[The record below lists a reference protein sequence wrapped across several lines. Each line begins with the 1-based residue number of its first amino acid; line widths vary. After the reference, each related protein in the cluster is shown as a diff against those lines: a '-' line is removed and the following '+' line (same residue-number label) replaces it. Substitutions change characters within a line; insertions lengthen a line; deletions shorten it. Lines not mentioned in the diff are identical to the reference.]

1 MRRTNGAGC
10 GPRAAARVDL
20 VRGRGWLVIAP
31 LALAGLLGCASSG
44 GMPRTDSKVDRV
56 QIQGTES
63 SYDIRL
69 TTDSYETKA
78 TLDFSPDSV
87 WRAVPLA
94 YAAMSIPTEG
104 MDAAHRLFVG
114 NVTAHRRFNSQPLSK
129 YVDCGSSLTGP
140 NADSYDVLLRMQT
153 QVDSVAA
160 GQAALRTRLEAAGSR
175 AGATAVRCITTG
187 ELERQLSIRVKL
199 LLLKQPAS
207 AQ

>member
-1 MRRTNGAGC
+1 MRRTLKE
-10 GPRAAARVDL
+10 L
-20 VRGRGWLVIAP
+20 VVAP
-31 LALAGLLGCASSG
+31 LAFAALVGCASSG
-44 GMPRTDSKVDRV
+44 GLPRNDTKIDRV

-69 TTDSYETKA
+69 TTDAYETKA
-78 TLDFSPDSV
+78 SLDFSADSV
-87 WRAVPLA
+87 WRVVPTA

-104 MDAAHRLFVG
+104 TDPAHRLFVG

-140 NADSYDVLLRMQT
+140 NADAYDVLMRVQT

-160 GQAALRTRLEAAGSR
+160 GQSLLRTRIEAAGSR
-175 AGATAVRCITTG
+175 AGGTAVRCISTG

-199 LLLKQPAS
+199 LVLNQPAP